1 MYPKFLRAIPSGQKN
16 KMKAT
21 AFVGLTVLN
30 LGLVSYVC
38 LRPAPTVKVAG
49 KPEHPAVP
57 VGSAASRGNVGSGGG
72 MSYPVTH
79 AGPLTTAGFHWR
91 QIESEDY
98 AIYIANLRRIG
109 CPEATVRDIVVADVR
124 SGFDSKRA
132 AVHPA
137 PTAEF
142 WRRSY
147 EAAPLA
153 AAVTE
158 QLIRLAREEQA
169 LLTHLLGG
177 HWPLRMNE
185 DSPAT
190 SVSDGLRLDGA
201 LAGKRDI
208 LLAWHRKAD
217 AQRAALLE
225 GAAGRDL
232 TAAEQAQLSAVDA
245 ASQAEL
251 TRLLTPAERE
261 EFELRNSVT
270 ATSLRDR
277 LVGFSVSE
285 DEFRSLFR
293 LEQSHQQSLARADE
307 AQDPAAID
315 AELAAYAEARRKLLG
330 DEREAWFRLAGDT
343 TFQAIHEVG
352 QQNSLPLE
360 QISQA
365 HALHRD
371 TMNRIAEL
379 DARTELS
386 QEQRQ
391 SFARQALQ
399 AHDQQMKA
407 LLGPTAFQ
415 AYAQTIARGE
425 LLGSL

>member
-1 MYPKFLRAIPSGQKN
+1 
-16 KMKAT
+16 MKAT

-57 VGSAASRGNVGSGGG
+57 VGSATSRGNVGSGGG
-72 MSYPVTH
+72 MSLPATH

-91 QIESEDY
+91 QMESEDY

-124 SGFDSKRA
+124 AGFDSKRA

-147 EAAPLA
+147 EAAPVTA
-153 AAVTE
+153 AALE
-158 QLIRLAREEQA
+158 QLMSLAREEQS
-169 LLTHLLGG
+169 LLIHLLGG
-177 HWPLRMNE
+177 HWPLCASE
-185 DSPAT
+185 DLRTTVVPDS
-190 SVSDGLRLDGA
+190 LRLDGA
-201 LAGKRDI
+201 LAGKRDL

-225 GAAGRDL
+225 GSAGRDL
-232 TAAEQAQLSAVDA
+232 TGAEQAQLLAADA

-251 TRLLTPAERE
+251 TRLLSPAERE

-270 ATSLRDR
+270 ATSLRER

-293 LEQSHQQSLARADE
+293 LEQSYQQAVARADA

-330 DEREAWFRLAGDT
+330 DEREGWFRLAGDT
-343 TFQAIHEVG
+343 TFQAFHEVG
-352 QQNSLPLE
+352 QRNSLPLE

-371 TMNRIAEL
+371 TMNRIVEF
-379 DARTELS
+379 DARAELS

-391 SFARQALQ
+391 AFARKALQ

-407 LLGPTAFQ
+407 LLGPAAFQ
-415 AYAQTIARGE
+415 AYAQTTAREE